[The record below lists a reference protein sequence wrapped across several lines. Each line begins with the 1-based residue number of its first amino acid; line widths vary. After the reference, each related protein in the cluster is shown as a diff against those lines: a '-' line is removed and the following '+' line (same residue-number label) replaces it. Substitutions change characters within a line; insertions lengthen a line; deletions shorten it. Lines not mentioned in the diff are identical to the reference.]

1 MCAQLKASVAWAGL
15 IPQLGGGSTGV
26 VEPFADDMYGEV
38 PNELVNELPKD
49 PGPKFLPTLD
59 ENELSMGVKGLG
71 VVEIDDSPL
80 LPYIEFSLLG
90 PAGICG

>member
-1 MCAQLKASVAWAGL
+1 
-15 IPQLGGGSTGV
+15 
-26 VEPFADDMYGEV
+26 MYGDV
-38 PNELVNELPKD
+38 PKELVKELPKD

-59 ENELSMGVKGLG
+59 ENELSIGVIGLG
-71 VVEIDDSPL
+71 VVEIDDTP